1 MKKSK
6 FYKYYAYMIYTNKRI
21 LLATLNHVLW
31 LAAQNKEFE
40 FVRLSSNRS
49 WLSTNESA
57 WILNV
62 TYTCR
67 VYEKGNR
74 LRRAIASELLSAW
87 PRFFHIRKDRAFIWE
102 YVFHAKWITNEQIRI
117 PIKNV
122 CQNRIFSQ
130 LRVGSKIIE
139 N

>member
-1 MKKSK
+1 LKKSK
-6 FYKYYAYMIYTNKRI
+6 FYKYYADMIYTNKRI

-40 FVRLSSNRS
+40 FVRLFSNRS

-62 TYTCR
+62 TYIHR
-67 VYEKGNR
+67 VYKKGNG
-74 LRRAIASELLSAW
+74 LRRAIASELLCVW
-87 PRFFHIRKDRAFIWE
+87 PRFFHIRKNQALSVE
-102 YVFHAKWITNEQIRI
+102 YVFRAKWITNEQIQI

-122 CQNRIFSQ
+122 SQNRIFSP
-130 LRVGSKIIE
+130 LRVIVNFI
-139 N
+139 